1 MSLAFNPGLK
11 NRRKKANMIWQLDLS
26 ILTLIVIC
34 AFATIM
40 VKDLLSAAIIFGAY
54 SFLMCLLWTEMG
66 AVDVA
71 FTEASVGAGVST
83 VLFIAAVH
91 QTTRRVGFRKSGR
104 GLSKAVGLVAAL
116 LTGLVLVIA
125 EKDFPGFANPFTPA
139 SLHVSPY
146 YITQTLHDTN
156 VPNMVTSVLADYR
169 GFDTMF
175 ETAVIFTAGL
185 AVIAILRRYKKDDRC
200 DLPDPHVISAGYPD
214 TIIRFVARQLVPFIQ
229 LFALYVVAHGH
240 HSPGGGFQGGVIL
253 GASFILLAISY
264 DSRMIIG
271 RMSEK
276 WNILLGNIGVLIYAG
291 IGFLCLL
298 LGANFLDYSI
308 LSKVLPATDK
318 IMARSHG
325 MLGIETGV
333 AIAVMAIV
341 VSIYINI
348 VSCGKYDKDE

>member
-1 MSLAFNPGLK
+1 
-11 NRRKKANMIWQLDLS
+11 MIWQLDLS
-26 ILTLIVIC
+26 VLTLLVIC

-40 VKDLLSAAIIFGAY
+40 VKDLLSAAVIFGAY

-71 FTEASVGAGVST
+71 FTEASVRAGVST
-83 VLFIAAVH
+83 VLFFAAIH
-91 QTTRRVGFRKSGR
+91 QTSRKVRPRKSGR
-104 GLSKAVGLVAAL
+104 MLAKIMGGMAAL

-125 EKDFPGFANPFTPA
+125 EMDFPRFADQFSPA
-139 SLHVSPY
+139 SLHLSPY

-156 VPNMVTSVLADYR
+156 VPNIVTSVLADYR

-185 AVIAILRRYKKDDRC
+185 AVIAILRRYKRDDRC
-200 DLPDPHVISAGYPD
+200 DLPEPYVISAGYPD
-214 TIIRFVARQLVPFIQ
+214 TIMRFIARQLVPFIQ

-253 GASFILLAISY
+253 GASFILLAICY
-264 DSRMIIG
+264 DFKIITG
-271 RMSEK
+271 LMSEK
-276 WNILLGNIGVLIYAG
+276 VNILLGNIGVLIYAG
-291 IGFLCLL
+291 IGLLCLL

-318 IMARSHG
+318 VMARSHG
-325 MLGIETGV
+325 MLGIEIGV

-341 VSIYINI
+341 VSIYLNI
-348 VSCGKYDKDE
+348 VSHGKYDKGL

>member
-1 MSLAFNPGLK
+1 
-11 NRRKKANMIWQLDLS
+11 MIWQLDLS
-26 ILTLIVIC
+26 VLTLIVIC

-83 VLFIAAVH
+83 VLFFAAVY
-91 QTTRRVGFRKSGR
+91 QTSRMVRPRRSARW
-104 GLSKAVGLVAAL
+104 LSKAVGLTAAL

-125 EKDFPGFANPFTPA
+125 EKDFPDFASTFSPA
-139 SLHVSPY
+139 SLHLSPY

-156 VPNMVTSVLADYR
+156 VPNIVTSVLADYR

-185 AVIAILRRYKKDDRC
+185 AVIAILRRIKKTDQSE
-200 DLPDPHVISAGYPD
+200 LPETVVISEGYPD
-214 TIIRFVARQLVPFIQ
+214 TIIRFVARQIVPFIQ

-264 DSRMIIG
+264 DLR
-271 RMSEK
+271 
-276 WNILLGNIGVLIYAG
+276 
-291 IGFLCLL
+291 
-298 LGANFLDYSI
+298 
-308 LSKVLPATDK
+308 
-318 IMARSHG
+318 
-325 MLGIETGV
+325 
-333 AIAVMAIV
+333 
-341 VSIYINI
+341 
-348 VSCGKYDKDE
+348 

>member
-1 MSLAFNPGLK
+1 
-11 NRRKKANMIWQLDLS
+11 MIWQLDLS
-26 ILTLIVIC
+26 VLTLIVIC

-83 VLFIAAVH
+83 VLFFAAVF
-91 QTTRRVGFRKSGR
+91 QTSRMVRPRRSARW
-104 GLSKAVGLVAAL
+104 LSKAVGLTAAL

-125 EKDFPGFANPFTPA
+125 EKDFPDFASPFSPA
-139 SLHVSPY
+139 SLHLSPY

-156 VPNMVTSVLADYR
+156 VPNIVTSVLADYR

-185 AVIAILRRYKKDDRC
+185 AVIAILRRIKKADKVE
-200 DLPDPHVISAGYPD
+200 LPDRVVISDGYPD
-214 TIIRFVARQLVPFIQ
+214 TIIRFVTRQLVPFIQ

-264 DSRMIIG
+264 DFKIVMGI
-271 RMSEK
+271 MSEK
-276 WNILLGNIGVLIYAG
+276 MNILLGNIGVLIYAG

-298 LGANFLDYSI
+298 LGANFLDYSM

-325 MLGIETGV
+325 MLGIEIGV

-341 VSIYINI
+341 VSIYLNI
-348 VSCGKYDKDE
+348 VSHGKYDKGL

>member
-1 MSLAFNPGLK
+1 
-11 NRRKKANMIWQLDLS
+11 MIWQLDLS

-83 VLFIAAVH
+83 VLFIAAIY
-91 QTTRRVGFRKSGR
+91 QTTRKVGVRKSGR
-104 GLSKAVGLVAAL
+104 LLSKAVALVATL
-116 LTGLVLVIA
+116 LTGLVLLIA
-125 EKDFPGFANPFTPA
+125 EADFPDFANPFTPA
-139 SLHVSPY
+139 SLHLSPY
-146 YITQTLHDTN
+146 YIMQTLHDTN
-156 VPNMVTSVLADYR
+156 VPNIVTSVLADYR

-185 AVIAILRRYKKDDRC
+185 AVIAILRRFKKEDRC
-200 DLPDPHVISAGYPD
+200 DLPEPYVISEAHPD
-214 TIIRFVARQLVPFIQ
+214 TIIRFISRQLVPFIQ

-264 DSRMIIG
+264 DFKMVLGI
-271 RMSEK
+271 MSER

-298 LGANFLDYSI
+298 LGANFLDYSV

-318 IMARSHG
+318 VMARSHG
-325 MLGIETGV
+325 MLGIEIGV

-341 VSIYINI
+341 ISIYFNI
-348 VSCGKYDKDE
+348 VSRGKYDKGL

>member
-1 MSLAFNPGLK
+1 
-11 NRRKKANMIWQLDLS
+11 MIWQLDLS

-83 VLFIAAVH
+83 VLFFAAVH
-91 QTTRRVGFRKSGR
+91 QTSRKVKAKKRGR
-104 GLSKAVGLVAAL
+104 LAAKFIGLGAAVIM
-116 LTGLVLVIA
+116 GLVLLAA
-125 EKDFPGFANPFTPA
+125 ERNFPGFADPGSPA
-139 SLHVSPY
+139 SLHLSPY
-146 YITQTLHDTN
+146 YITQTLADTA

-175 ETAVIFTAGL
+175 ETAVIFAAGL
-185 AVIAILRRYKKDDRC
+185 AVIAILRRTKRSDRC
-200 DLPDPHVISAGYPD
+200 ELPEPYTISAGYED
-214 TIIRFVARQLVPFIQ
+214 TIIRFVGRQLVPFMQ

-253 GASFILLAISY
+253 GASFILLAICY
-264 DSRMIIG
+264 DTRMIIG
-271 RMSEK
+271 IMSERS
-276 WNILLGNIGVLIYAG
+276 NILLGNIGVLIYAG
-291 IGFLCLL
+291 IGFVCLL
-298 LGANFLDYSI
+298 LGANFLDYSM
-308 LSKVLPATDK
+308 LSKVLPATDR

-325 MLGIETGV
+325 MLGIEIGV

-341 VSIYINI
+341 ISIYINI
-348 VSCGKYDKDE
+348 FSHGKYDKAE

>member
-1 MSLAFNPGLK
+1 
-11 NRRKKANMIWQLDLS
+11 MIWQLDLS
-26 ILTLIVIC
+26 VLTLIVIC

-54 SFLMCLLWTEMG
+54 SFLMCLMWTEMG

-83 VLFIAAVH
+83 VLFFAAVF
-91 QTTRRVGFRKSGR
+91 QTSRKVKPRKSGR
-104 GLSKAVGLVAAL
+104 YVAKVIGLTAAL

-125 EKDFPGFANPFTPA
+125 KNDFPRFADQFSPA
-139 SLHVSPY
+139 SIHLSPY
-146 YITQTLHDTN
+146 FITQTLHDTN
-156 VPNMVTSVLADYR
+156 VPNIVTSVLADYR
-169 GFDTMF
+169 GYDTMF
-175 ETAVIFTAGL
+175 ETAVIL
-185 AVIAILRRYKKDDRC
+185 DRC
-200 DLPDPHVISAGYPD
+200 DLPETYVISEGYPD
-214 TIIRFVARQLVPFIQ
+214 TIIRFVVRQLVPFIQ

-253 GASFILLAISY
+253 GASFILLAASY
-264 DSRMIIG
+264 DIKMVTGIMGER
-271 RMSEK
+271 

-308 LSKVLPATDK
+308 LSKLLPATDR

-325 MLGIETGV
+325 MLGIEIGV

-348 VSCGKYDKDE
+348 VSHGKYDKGL

>member
-1 MSLAFNPGLK
+1 
-11 NRRKKANMIWQLDLS
+11 MIWQIDLS
-26 ILTLIVIC
+26 VLTLIVIC
-34 AFATIM
+34 GFATIM

-66 AVDVA
+66 SVDVA

-83 VLFIAAVH
+83 ILFIAAAF
-91 QTTRRVGFRKSGR
+91 QTTRKVKSRKKGR
-104 GLSKAVGLVAAL
+104 LFSKIVGLFAAVIM
-116 LTGLVLVIA
+116 GLVLLA
-125 EKDFPGFANPFTPA
+125 AQTNFPGFADPNSPA

-146 YITQTLHDTN
+146 YITRTLADTA

-185 AVIAILRRYKKDDRC
+185 AVIAILRRVKQIDRC
-200 DLPDPHVISAGYPD
+200 DLPEPYTITAGYQD
-214 TIIRFVARQLVPFIQ
+214 TIIRFISRQLVPFIQ

-253 GASFILLAISY
+253 GASFILLAITY
-264 DSRMIIG
+264 DMRLVLQ
-271 RMSEK
+271 RVTEK
-276 WNILLGNIGVLIYAG
+276 WSLLLGNIGVLIYAG
-291 IGFLCLL
+291 IGFLCLM

-308 LSKVLPATDK
+308 LSKILPGTGAV
-318 IMARSHG
+318 MARSHG
-325 MLGIETGV
+325 MLGIEIGV

-341 VSIYINI
+341 ITIYVNLA
-348 VSCGKYDKDE
+348 SHGKLDKGL

>member
-1 MSLAFNPGLK
+1 
-11 NRRKKANMIWQLDLS
+11 MIWQLDLS
-26 ILTLIVIC
+26 VLTLIVIC

-83 VLFIAAVH
+83 VLFFAAVY
-91 QTTRRVGFRKSGR
+91 QTTRRVGIRKSGR
-104 GLSKAVGLVAAL
+104 MLSKAIGLVAAL
-116 LTGLVLVIA
+116 LTGLLLIIA
-125 EKDFPGFANPFTPA
+125 EADFPGFGDLFTPA

-185 AVIAILRRYKKDDRC
+185 AVIAILRRLKKEDRC
-200 DLPDPHVISAGYPD
+200 DIPGPYVISEGYPD

-253 GASFILLAISY
+253 GASFILLAISF
-264 DSRMIIG
+264 DFKVVLGIMNER
-271 RMSEK
+271 

-298 LGANFLDYSI
+298 LGANFLDYSM

-325 MLGIETGV
+325 MLGIEIGV

-341 VSIYINI
+341 ISIYLNI
-348 VSCGKYDKDE
+348 VSHGKYDKGL

>member
-1 MSLAFNPGLK
+1 
-11 NRRKKANMIWQLDLS
+11 MIWQLDLC

-83 VLFIAAVH
+83 VLFIAAAY
-91 QTTRRVGFRKSGR
+91 QTSRMVRPRKSGR
-104 GLSKAVGLVAAL
+104 VVAKAVGLLAAL

-125 EKDFPGFANPFTPA
+125 EADFPRFADQFSPA

-169 GFDTMF
+169 GYDTMF

-185 AVIAILRRYKKDDRC
+185 AVIAILRRFKKEDQS
-200 DLPDPHVISAGYPD
+200 DLPEPYTISEGYTSQPGRRLPGRRHSWRQLHSAGH
-214 TIIRFVARQLVPFIQ
+214 QL
-229 LFALYVVAHGH
+229 
-240 HSPGGGFQGGVIL
+240 
-253 GASFILLAISY
+253 
-264 DSRMIIG
+264 
-271 RMSEK
+271 
-276 WNILLGNIGVLIYAG
+276 
-291 IGFLCLL
+291 
-298 LGANFLDYSI
+298 
-308 LSKVLPATDK
+308 
-318 IMARSHG
+318 
-325 MLGIETGV
+325 
-333 AIAVMAIV
+333 
-341 VSIYINI
+341 
-348 VSCGKYDKDE
+348 

>member
-1 MSLAFNPGLK
+1 
-11 NRRKKANMIWQLDLS
+11 MIWQIDLS
-26 ILTLIVIC
+26 VLSLIVIC
-34 AFATIM
+34 GFATIM

-83 VLFIAAVH
+83 ILFIAAAFR
-91 QTTRRVGFRKSGR
+91 TTRIVKARRRGRFSSKVVGFS
-104 GLSKAVGLVAAL
+104 AAL
-116 LTGLVLVIA
+116 IMGLVLFAA
-125 EKDFPGFANPFTPA
+125 ESNFPGFADPNSPA
-139 SLHVSPY
+139 SLHLSPY
-146 YITQTLHDTN
+146 YITHTLADTS
-156 VPNMVTSVLADYR
+156 VPNIVTAVLADYR

-185 AVIAILRRYKKDDRC
+185 AVIAILRRPRRS
-200 DLPDPHVISAGYPD
+200 DLTDLLPPVSISEGYRD
-214 TIIRFVARQLVPFIQ
+214 NIIRFISRQLVPFMQ

-264 DSRMIIG
+264 DLKLVLAKMN
-271 RMSEK
+271 EK

-291 IGFLCLL
+291 IGFVCLL

-308 LSKVLPATDK
+308 LHKILPATGPV
-318 IMARSHG
+318 MARSHG
-325 MLGIETGV
+325 MLGIEIGV

-341 VSIYINI
+341 VTIYLNL
-348 VSCGKYDKDE
+348 SSHGKLDKGL

>member
-1 MSLAFNPGLK
+1 
-11 NRRKKANMIWQLDLS
+11 MIWQLDLS
-26 ILTLIVIC
+26 VLTLIVIC

-83 VLFIAAVH
+83 VLFFAAVY
-91 QTTRRVGFRKSGR
+91 QTTRRVGIRKSGR
-104 GLSKAVGLVAAL
+104 MLSKAIGLVAAL
-116 LTGLVLVIA
+116 LTGLLLIIA
-125 EKDFPGFANPFTPA
+125 EADFPGFGDLFTPA

-185 AVIAILRRYKKDDRC
+185 AVIAILRRFKKEDRC
-200 DLPDPHVISAGYPD
+200 DVPEPYVISEGYPD

-264 DSRMIIG
+264 DFKVVLGIMNER
-271 RMSEK
+271 

-298 LGANFLDYSI
+298 LGANFLDYSM

-325 MLGIETGV
+325 MLGIEIGV

-341 VSIYINI
+341 ISIYLNI
-348 VSCGKYDKDE
+348 VSHGKYDKGL

>member
-1 MSLAFNPGLK
+1 
-11 NRRKKANMIWQLDLS
+11 MIWQLDLS
-26 ILTLIVIC
+26 VLTLIVIC

-83 VLFIAAVH
+83 VLFFAAVY
-91 QTTRRVGFRKSGR
+91 QTSRKVGARKSGR
-104 GLSKAVGLVAAL
+104 LLSKAFALIAAL

-125 EKDFPGFANPFTPA
+125 EADFPGFANPFTPA
-139 SLHVSPY
+139 SLHLSPY

-185 AVIAILRRYKKDDRC
+185 AVIAILRRFKKEDRH
-200 DLPDPHVISAGYPD
+200 DLPEPYVISEGYPD

-253 GASFILLAISY
+253 GASFILLAISF
-264 DSRMIIG
+264 DFKIVLGI
-271 RMSEK
+271 MSER
-276 WNILLGNIGVLIYAG
+276 WNVLLGNIGVLIYAG

-298 LGANFLDYSI
+298 LGANFLDYSM

-325 MLGIETGV
+325 MLGIEIGV

-341 VSIYINI
+341 ISIYLNI
-348 VSCGKYDKDE
+348 VSHGKYDKGL

>member
-1 MSLAFNPGLK
+1 
-11 NRRKKANMIWQLDLS
+11 MIWQIDLS
-26 ILTLIVIC
+26 VLSLVVIC
-34 AFATIM
+34 GLATIM

-83 VLFIAAVH
+83 ILFIAAAY
-91 QTTRRVGFRKSGR
+91 QTTRIVKAGR
-104 GLSKAVGLVAAL
+104 RGRLRSKILGLSAAL
-116 LTGLVLVIA
+116 IMGLVLFAA
-125 EKDFPGFANPFTPA
+125 ESDFPGFADPNSPA

-146 YITQTLHDTN
+146 YITHTLHDTA

-175 ETAVIFTAGL
+175 ETTVIFAAGL
-185 AVIAILRRYKKDDRC
+185 AVIAILRRTGKKD
-200 DLPDPHVISAGYPD
+200 PAEPPANYNVSEGYQD
-214 TIIRFVARQLVPFIQ
+214 TIIRFISRQLIPFMQ

-253 GASFILLAISY
+253 GASFILLAITY
-264 DSRMIIG
+264 DVKMVLSRMH
-271 RMSEK
+271 EK

-308 LSKVLPATDK
+308 LSKILPATGPV
-318 IMARSHG
+318 MARSHG
-325 MLGIETGV
+325 MLGIEIGV
-333 AIAVMAIV
+333 AIAVMAIIIT
-341 VSIYINI
+341 IYLNLATD
-348 VSCGKYDKDE
+348 GKLDKGL

>member
-1 MSLAFNPGLK
+1 
-11 NRRKKANMIWQLDLS
+11 MIWQIDLS
-26 ILTLIVIC
+26 VLSLIVIC
-34 AFATIM
+34 GFATIM

-83 VLFIAAVH
+83 ILFIAATF
-91 QTTRRVGFRKSGR
+91 QTSRIVKARRHGRLISKLIGF
-104 GLSKAVGLVAAL
+104 LAAVVL
-116 LTGLVLVIA
+116 GLVLLAA
-125 EKDFPGFANPFTPA
+125 ESDFPPFADPGSPA
-139 SLHVSPY
+139 SLHLSPY
-146 YITQTLHDTN
+146 YITHTITDTA

-175 ETAVIFTAGL
+175 ETAVIFAAGL
-185 AVIAILRRYKKDDRC
+185 AVIAILRRSRRKDPEELPETYTISEGYK
-200 DLPDPHVISAGYPD
+200 D
-214 TIIRFVARQLVPFIQ
+214 TIIRFISRQLVPFMQ

-253 GASFILLAISY
+253 GASFILLAITY
-264 DSRMIIG
+264 DLKLVLSRMN
-271 RMSEK
+271 EK
-276 WNILLGNIGVLIYAG
+276 WNVLLGNIGVLLYAG
-291 IGFLCLL
+291 IGFVCLL

-308 LSKVLPATDK
+308 LHKILPATGP

-325 MLGIETGV
+325 MLGIEIGV

-341 VSIYINI
+341 VTIYVNL
-348 VSCGKYDKDE
+348 SSHGKLDKGL

>member
-1 MSLAFNPGLK
+1 
-11 NRRKKANMIWQLDLS
+11 MIWQLDLS
-26 ILTLIVIC
+26 VLTLIVLC

-83 VLFIAAVH
+83 VLFFAAIY
-91 QTTRRVGFRKSGR
+91 QTTRMVRPRRSAQW
-104 GLSKAVGLVAAL
+104 LSKAVGLTAAL

-125 EKDFPGFANPFTPA
+125 EKDFPDFGNSFSPA
-139 SLHVSPY
+139 SLHLSPY

-156 VPNMVTSVLADYR
+156 VPNIVTSVLADYR

-185 AVIAILRRYKKDDRC
+185 AVIAILRRIKKNDRYE
-200 DLPDPHVISAGYPD
+200 LPDRSVISEGYPD
-214 TIIRFVARQLVPFIQ
+214 TIIRFVTRQIVPFIQ

-264 DSRMIIG
+264 DFKIVLGIMN
-271 RMSEK
+271 EK
-276 WNILLGNIGVLIYAG
+276 TNILLGNIGVLIYSG

-298 LGANFLDYSI
+298 LGANFLDYSM
-308 LSKVLPATDK
+308 LSKVLPATDTV
-318 IMARSHG
+318 MARSHG
-325 MLGIETGV
+325 MLGIEIGV

-341 VSIYINI
+341 ISIYLN
-348 VSCGKYDKDE
+348 VASHGKYDKGL

>member
-1 MSLAFNPGLK
+1 
-11 NRRKKANMIWQLDLS
+11 MIWQLDISVLS
-26 ILTLIVIC
+26 LIVLC

-83 VLFIAAVH
+83 ILFIAAAY
-91 QTTRRVGFRKSGR
+91 QTTRIVKPRKSGR
-104 GLSKAVGLVAAL
+104 ILAKILGLAAAIVM
-116 LTGLVLVIA
+116 GLVLLAA
-125 EKDFPGFANPFTPA
+125 ETNFPGFADPGSPA
-139 SLHVSPY
+139 SRHLSPY
-146 YITQTLHDTN
+146 YITHTLSDTA

-175 ETAVIFTAGL
+175 ETAVIFAAGL
-185 AVIAILRRYKKDDRC
+185 AVIAILRRFKHTGRC
-200 DLPDPHVISAGYPD
+200 ELPETYSISAGYQD
-214 TIIRFVARQLVPFIQ
+214 TNIRFISRQLVPFMQ

-264 DSRMIIG
+264 DLKLVMNRLN
-271 RMSEK
+271 EK
-276 WNILLGNIGVLIYAG
+276 WNILLGNIGVLIYAS
-291 IGFLCLL
+291 IGFICLL
-298 LGANFLDYSI
+298 MGANFLDYSV
-308 LSKVLPATDK
+308 LSKILPATDPV
-318 IMARSHG
+318 MARSHG
-325 MLGIETGV
+325 MLGIEIGV

-341 VSIYINI
+341 VTIYLNLA
-348 VSCGKYDKDE
+348 SHGKLDKGL

>member
-1 MSLAFNPGLK
+1 
-11 NRRKKANMIWQLDLS
+11 MIWQLDLS

-40 VKDLLSAAIIFGAY
+40 VKDLLSAAIIFGGY

-83 VLFIAAVH
+83 VLFFAAVH
-91 QTTRRVGFRKSGR
+91 QTSRKVRPRKSGR
-104 GLSKAVGLVAAL
+104 ALAKIIGVLAAL
-116 LTGLVLVIA
+116 FTGLVLVIA
-125 EKDFPGFANPFTPA
+125 EKDFPSFADPLSPA
-139 SLHVSPY
+139 SLHLSPY

-156 VPNMVTSVLADYR
+156 VPNIVTSVLADYR

-185 AVIAILRRYKKDDRC
+185 AVIAILRRVKKDDRC
-200 DLPDPHVISAGYPD
+200 ELPEPYVISAGYPD

-253 GASFILLAISY
+253 GASFILLAVSY

-271 RMSEK
+271 RMSER
-276 WNILLGNIGVLIYAG
+276 WNVLLGNLGVLIYAG

-325 MLGIETGV
+325 MLGIEIGV

-341 VSIYINI
+341 ISIYINI
-348 VSCGKYDKDE
+348 ISHGKYDKEE

>member
-1 MSLAFNPGLK
+1 
-11 NRRKKANMIWQLDLS
+11 MIWQLDFCV
-26 ILTLIVIC
+26 LTLIVIC

-83 VLFIAAVH
+83 VLFFAAVY
-91 QTTRRVGFRKSGR
+91 QTSRRVGARKSGR
-104 GLSKAVGLVAAL
+104 TLSKAVALMATL
-116 LTGLVLVIA
+116 LTGLVLLIA
-125 EKDFPGFANPFTPA
+125 EADFPGFADPSSPA

-185 AVIAILRRYKKDDRC
+185 AVIAILRHLKKDT
-200 DLPDPHVISAGYPD
+200 PFAPPEPYIISEGYPD

-264 DSRMIIG
+264 DFKVVLGI
-271 RMSEK
+271 MSER
-276 WNILLGNIGVLIYAG
+276 WNVLLGNLGVLIYAG

-298 LGANFLDYSI
+298 LGANFLDYSM

-325 MLGIETGV
+325 MLGIEIGV
-333 AIAVMAIV
+333 AVAVMAIV
-341 VSIYINI
+341 VSIYFNI
-348 VSCGKYDKDE
+348 VSGVKYDKGL

>member
-1 MSLAFNPGLK
+1 
-11 NRRKKANMIWQLDLS
+11 MIWQLDLS

-40 VKDLLSAAIIFGAY
+40 VKDLISSAVIFGAY

-83 VLFIAAVH
+83 VLFFAAVYR
-91 QTTRRVGFRKSGR
+91 TSRNVRPRKSGR
-104 GLSKAVGLVAAL
+104 LVAKTVGLLAAL
-116 LTGLVLVIA
+116 LTGMVLIIA
-125 EKDFPGFANPFTPA
+125 EADFPRFADGLSPA
-139 SLHVSPY
+139 SLHISPY
-146 YITQTLHDTN
+146 YIMRTLHDTN

-175 ETAVIFTAGL
+175 ETSVIFTAGL
-185 AVIAILRRYKKDDRC
+185 AVIAILRRYQNGFAGHIQRN
-200 DLPDPHVISAGYPD
+200 HFISKGYPD
-214 TIIRFVARQLVPFIQ
+214 TIIRFVSRTLVPFIQ

-253 GASFILLAISY
+253 GASFILLALSFDIKL
-264 DSRMIIG
+264 ITGI
-271 RMSEK
+271 MSEK
-276 WNILLGNIGVLIYAG
+276 LNVLLGNIGVLIYAG

-298 LGANFLDYSI
+298 MGANFLDYSI
-308 LSKVLPATDK
+308 LSRILPATDRV
-318 IMARSHG
+318 MARSHG
-325 MLGIETGV
+325 MLGIEIGV

-341 VSIYINI
+341 ISIYINI
-348 VSCGKYDKDE
+348 VSHGKYDKGL

>member
-1 MSLAFNPGLK
+1 
-11 NRRKKANMIWQLDLS
+11 MIWQLDLS

-40 VKDLLSAAIIFGAY
+40 VKDLLSAAIIFGGY

-83 VLFIAAVH
+83 VLFFAAVH
-91 QTTRRVGFRKSGR
+91 QTSRKVRPRKSGR
-104 GLSKAVGLVAAL
+104 ALAKIIGVLAAL
-116 LTGLVLVIA
+116 FTGLVLVIA
-125 EKDFPGFANPFTPA
+125 EKDFPSFADPLSPA
-139 SLHVSPY
+139 SLHLSPY

-156 VPNMVTSVLADYR
+156 VPNIVTSVLADYR

-185 AVIAILRRYKKDDRC
+185 AVIAILRRVKKDDRC
-200 DLPDPHVISAGYPD
+200 ELPEPYVISAGYPD

-253 GASFILLAISY
+253 GASFILLAVSY

-271 RMSEK
+271 RMSER
-276 WNILLGNIGVLIYAG
+276 WNVLLGNLGVLIYAG

-325 MLGIETGV
+325 MLGIPMANTTRKSN
-333 AIAVMAIV
+333 AIN
-341 VSIYINI
+341 Y
-348 VSCGKYDKDE
+348 C

>member
-1 MSLAFNPGLK
+1 
-11 NRRKKANMIWQLDLS
+11 MIWQLDLS

-83 VLFIAAVH
+83 VLFFAAVH
-91 QTTRRVGFRKSGR
+91 QTTRRVRTRKSGR
-104 GLSKAVGLVAAL
+104 MLAKVFALMAAL
-116 LTGLVLVIA
+116 LTGLVLIIA
-125 EKDFPGFANPFTPA
+125 ETDFPGFASPFTPA
-139 SLHVSPY
+139 SLHLSPY
-146 YITQTLHDTN
+146 YITQSLHDTN
-156 VPNMVTSVLADYR
+156 VPNIVTSVLADYR

-185 AVIAILRRYKKDDRC
+185 AVIAILRRYKRDDRC
-200 DLPDPHVISAGYPD
+200 DLPEPYVILGGYPD
-214 TIIRFVARQLVPFIQ
+214 TIIRFIARQLAPFIQ

-240 HSPGGGFQGGVIL
+240 LSPGGGFQGGVIL

-271 RMSEK
+271 IMSERL
-276 WNILLGNIGVLIYAG
+276 NILLGNIGVLIYAG

-298 LGANFLDYSI
+298 LGANFLDYSV

-325 MLGIETGV
+325 MLGIEIGV

-341 VSIYINI
+341 ISIYLNI
-348 VSCGKYDKDE
+348 ISHGKYDKG

>member
-1 MSLAFNPGLK
+1 
-11 NRRKKANMIWQLDLS
+11 MIWQLDLS

-83 VLFIAAVH
+83 VLFFAAVH
-91 QTTRRVGFRKSGR
+91 QTSRKVKAKKRGR
-104 GLSKAVGLVAAL
+104 LAAKFIGLGAAVIM
-116 LTGLVLVIA
+116 GLVLLAA
-125 EKDFPGFANPFTPA
+125 ERNFPDFADPGSPA
-139 SLHVSPY
+139 SLHLSPY
-146 YITQTLHDTN
+146 YITQTLADTA

-175 ETAVIFTAGL
+175 ETAVIFAAGL
-185 AVIAILRRYKKDDRC
+185 AVIAILRRTKRSDRC
-200 DLPDPHVISAGYPD
+200 ELPEPYTISAGYED
-214 TIIRFVARQLVPFIQ
+214 TIIRFVGRQLVPFMQ

-253 GASFILLAISY
+253 GASFILLAICY
-264 DSRMIIG
+264 DTRMIIG
-271 RMSEK
+271 IMSERS
-276 WNILLGNIGVLIYAG
+276 NILLGNIGVLIYAG
-291 IGFLCLL
+291 IGFVCLL
-298 LGANFLDYSI
+298 LGANFLDYSM
-308 LSKVLPATDK
+308 LSKVLPATDR

-325 MLGIETGV
+325 MLGIEIGV

-341 VSIYINI
+341 ISIYINI
-348 VSCGKYDKDE
+348 FSHGKYDKAE

>member
-1 MSLAFNPGLK
+1 
-11 NRRKKANMIWQLDLS
+11 MIWQLDFCV
-26 ILTLIVIC
+26 LTLIVIC

-83 VLFIAAVH
+83 VLFFAAVY
-91 QTTRRVGFRKSGR
+91 QTTRRVGVRKSGR
-104 GLSKAVGLVAAL
+104 MLSKAFALVAAL

-125 EKDFPGFANPFTPA
+125 EADFPGFGDIFTPA

-185 AVIAILRRYKKDDRC
+185 AVIAILRRFKKDDRC
-200 DLPDPHVISAGYPD
+200 DLPEPYAISAGYPD

-264 DSRMIIG
+264 DFKVVLGI
-271 RMSEK
+271 MSER
-276 WNILLGNIGVLIYAG
+276 WNVLLGNIGVLIYAG

-298 LGANFLDYSI
+298 LGANFLDYSM
-308 LSKVLPATDK
+308 LSKILPATDK

-325 MLGIETGV
+325 MLGIEIGV

-341 VSIYINI
+341 ISIYLNI
-348 VSCGKYDKDE
+348 VSHGKYDKGL

>member
-1 MSLAFNPGLK
+1 
-11 NRRKKANMIWQLDLS
+11 MIWQLDFCV
-26 ILTLIVIC
+26 LTLIVIC

-83 VLFIAAVH
+83 VLFFAAVY
-91 QTTRRVGFRKSGR
+91 QTSRRVGARKSGR
-104 GLSKAVGLVAAL
+104 TLSKAVALMATL
-116 LTGLVLVIA
+116 LTGLVLLIA
-125 EKDFPGFANPFTPA
+125 EADFPGFADPSSPA

-185 AVIAILRRYKKDDRC
+185 AVIAILRHLKKDA
-200 DLPDPHVISAGYPD
+200 PFAPPEPYIISEGYPD

-264 DSRMIIG
+264 DFKVVLGI
-271 RMSEK
+271 MSER
-276 WNILLGNIGVLIYAG
+276 WNVLLGNLGVLIYAG

-298 LGANFLDYSI
+298 LGANFLDYSM

-325 MLGIETGV
+325 MLGIEIGV
-333 AIAVMAIV
+333 AVAVMAIV
-341 VSIYINI
+341 VSIYFNI
-348 VSCGKYDKDE
+348 VSGGKYDKGL

>member
-1 MSLAFNPGLK
+1 
-11 NRRKKANMIWQLDLS
+11 MIWQIDLS
-26 ILTLIVIC
+26 VLSLIVIC

-83 VLFIAAVH
+83 ILFIATAFQTSRVVKARRHGRLSSKVIGFAAAVI
-91 QTTRRVGFRKSGR
+91 
-104 GLSKAVGLVAAL
+104 L
-116 LTGLVLVIA
+116 GLVLLAA
-125 EKDFPGFANPFTPA
+125 ESDFPGFADPGSPA
-139 SLHVSPY
+139 SLHLSPY
-146 YITQTLHDTN
+146 YITHTLADTG
-156 VPNMVTSVLADYR
+156 VPNIVTSVLADYR

-185 AVIAILRRYKKDDRC
+185 AVIAILRRSRKN
-200 DLPDPHVISAGYPD
+200 DLEQIPETYTISEGYQD
-214 TIIRFVARQLVPFIQ
+214 TIIRFISRQLVPFMQ

-253 GASFILLAISY
+253 GASFILLAITY
-264 DSRMIIG
+264 DLKLVLSRMN
-271 RMSEK
+271 EK
-276 WNILLGNIGVLIYAG
+276 WNVLLGNIGVLLYAG
-291 IGFLCLL
+291 IGFICLL

-308 LSKVLPATDK
+308 LHKILPATGP

-325 MLGIETGV
+325 MLGIEIGV

-341 VSIYINI
+341 VTIYVNLA
-348 VSCGKYDKDE
+348 SQGKLDKGL

>member
-1 MSLAFNPGLK
+1 
-11 NRRKKANMIWQLDLS
+11 MIWQLDLS
-26 ILTLIVIC
+26 VLTLIVVC

-91 QTTRRVGFRKSGR
+91 QTTRIVKPRKSGR
-104 GLSKAVGLVAAL
+104 ILSKVIGLAAAL
-116 LTGLVLVIA
+116 LTGLVLIIA
-125 EKDFPGFANPFTPA
+125 EADFPEFASPFSPA
-139 SLHVSPY
+139 SLHLSPY

-156 VPNMVTSVLADYR
+156 VPNIVTSVLADYR

-185 AVIAILRRYKKDDRC
+185 AVIAILRRYKRDDRC
-200 DLPDPHVISAGYPD
+200 DLPEPGVVSGGYPD
-214 TIIRFVARQLVPFIQ
+214 TIIRFIARQLVPFIQ

-264 DSRMIIG
+264 DTGMIIG
-271 RMSEK
+271 LMSERL
-276 WNILLGNIGVLIYAG
+276 NILLGNIGVLIYAG
-291 IGFLCLL
+291 IGFLCLI
-298 LGANFLDYSI
+298 LGANFLDYSM

-325 MLGIETGV
+325 MLGIEIGV

-341 VSIYINI
+341 ISIYINI
-348 VSCGKYDKDE
+348 ISHGKYDKG

>member
-1 MSLAFNPGLK
+1 
-11 NRRKKANMIWQLDLS
+11 MIWQLDLS
-26 ILTLIVIC
+26 VLTLIVAC

-83 VLFIAAVH
+83 VLFFAAVH
-91 QTTRRVGFRKSGR
+91 QTSRKVKPRKSGR
-104 GLSKAVGLVAAL
+104 AFAKIIGLLAAL
-116 LTGLVLVIA
+116 LTGMVLVIA
-125 EKDFPGFANPFTPA
+125 EADFPGFADQFSPA
-139 SLHVSPY
+139 SLHLSPY

-156 VPNMVTSVLADYR
+156 VPNIVTSVLADYR

-185 AVIAILRRYKKDDRC
+185 AVIAILRRYKRDDRC
-200 DLPDPHVISAGYPD
+200 DLPEPYVISTGYPD

-253 GASFILLAISY
+253 GASFILLAVSY
-264 DSRMIIG
+264 DSRIIIG
-271 RMSEK
+271 RMSER
-276 WNILLGNIGVLIYAG
+276 WNVLLGNIGVLIYAG

-308 LSKVLPATDK
+308 LSKVLPATDTV
-318 IMARSHG
+318 MARSHG
-325 MLGIETGV
+325 MLGIEIGV

-341 VSIYINI
+341 ISIYLNI
-348 VSCGKYDKDE
+348 ISHGKYDREE

>member
-1 MSLAFNPGLK
+1 
-11 NRRKKANMIWQLDLS
+11 MIWQIDLS
-26 ILTLIVIC
+26 VLTLVVLC

-83 VLFIAAVH
+83 ILFIAITF
-91 QTTRRVGFRKSGR
+91 QTTRTVKKRKKGR
-104 GLSKAVGLVAAL
+104 YAAKIIGLLSAVIM
-116 LTGLVLVIA
+116 GLVLLAA
-125 EKDFPGFANPFTPA
+125 EAHFPGFGDPNSPA
-139 SLHVSPY
+139 SLHLSPY
-146 YITQTLHDTN
+146 YITHTLADTA

-169 GFDTMF
+169 GYDTMF

-185 AVIAILRRYKKDDRC
+185 AVIAILRRVKQADRC
-200 DLPDPHVISAGYPD
+200 ELPESVTISAGYED
-214 TIIRFVARQLVPFIQ
+214 TIIRFVSRQLVPFMQ

-264 DSRMIIG
+264 DLNLVIS

-276 WNILLGNIGVLIYAG
+276 TNIMLGNIGVLIYAG
-291 IGFLCLL
+291 IGFIALL

-308 LSKVLPATDK
+308 LHKILPATGPV
-318 IMARSHG
+318 MARSHG
-325 MLGIETGV
+325 MLGIEIGV

-341 VSIYINI
+341 IAIYLNL
-348 VSCGKYDKDE
+348 SSHGKLDKGL

>member
-1 MSLAFNPGLK
+1 V
-11 NRRKKANMIWQLDLS
+11 IWQLDLS
-26 ILTLIVIC
+26 VLTLIVIC

-83 VLFIAAVH
+83 VLFFAAVY
-91 QTTRRVGFRKSGR
+91 QTTRRVGVRKSGR
-104 GLSKAVGLVAAL
+104 MLSKAVALVAAL
-116 LTGLVLVIA
+116 LTGLVLIIA
-125 EKDFPGFANPFTPA
+125 EADFPGFGDLFTPA

-185 AVIAILRRYKKDDRC
+185 AVIAILRRFKQEDRC
-200 DLPDPHVISAGYPD
+200 DLPEPYVISAGYPD

-264 DSRMIIG
+264 DFKIVLGI
-271 RMSEK
+271 MSEK
-276 WNILLGNIGVLIYAG
+276 WNVLLGNIGVLIYAG

-298 LGANFLDYSI
+298 LGANFLDYSM

-325 MLGIETGV
+325 MLGIEIGV

-341 VSIYINI
+341 ISIYLNI
-348 VSCGKYDKDE
+348 VSHGKYDKGL

>member
-1 MSLAFNPGLK
+1 
-11 NRRKKANMIWQLDLS
+11 MIWQLDICILS
-26 ILTLIVIC
+26 LIVLC

-83 VLFIAAVH
+83 VLFIAAVY
-91 QTTRRVGFRKSGR
+91 QTTRRVKPRRSGR
-104 GLSKAVGLVAAL
+104 WLAKAIAL
-116 LTGLVLVIA
+116 MATLLIGLVLLIA
-125 EKDFPGFANPFTPA
+125 EADFPGFGDALTPA

-146 YITQTLHDTN
+146 YITQTLNDTN

-185 AVIAILRRYKKDDRC
+185 AVIAILRRLQKDMPFVPRE
-200 DLPDPHVISAGYPD
+200 PYNISEGYPD
-214 TIIRFVARQLVPFIQ
+214 TIIRFIARQLAPFIQ
-229 LFALYVVAHGH
+229 LFALYVIAHGH

-264 DSRMIIG
+264 DFKMVLGIMNER
-271 RMSEK
+271 
-276 WNILLGNIGVLIYAG
+276 WNVLLGNLGVLIYAG

-298 LGANFLDYSI
+298 LGANFLDYSM

-325 MLGIETGV
+325 MLGIEIGV

-341 VSIYINI
+341 ISIYLNI
-348 VSCGKYDKDE
+348 VSRGKYDKGL